1 MLTAASLAKRCF
13 PGAVR
18 VVLDD
23 RLAASPLLPWPSM
36 GLTFGQALSR
46 AAGRRRLLSGH
57 RDHSRERDGTAIV
70 FGDANAPD
78 TALRVT
84 FDGWIAATGP
94 AEMVARLP
102 ERSNC
107 VLSGILAS
115 SLAVSEIFMSC
126 MGVSVAATRRRIT
139 HSLWRPGADVL
150 DPEARGVSIEF
161 LPRALWVLGLGHL
174 GNAYLWAIAALQ
186 HPDPGEVEVVLNDF
200 DRVEPE
206 NVETGLLF
214 TNVAR
219 GQFKTRVCSA
229 WLEKRGFRTRIVE
242 RRFDEHFRCQADEPR
257 LALCGFDNNAAR
269 RHLKAAEFDRVLESG
284 LGGKADNFDTLAV
297 HTFPQFRRVE
307 ELWRDASPEEIAADH
322 EHRMRAAQQSAAYQ
336 PVAKVPAA
344 FERRCIPPDGVVRRL
359 RMPNMRPP
367 HALSAGRLTALGA
380 TRGFH
385 HGLLCRYRARRVRQ
399 IHAGRKVH
407 RRAVRRNRGGEFRA
421 CRSDSTFSS
430 GTRVQRRQVAD
441 GHTGPYTGRVGTDVC
456 RQ

>member
-1 MLTAASLAKRCF
+1 MVNTGNDGMKSMRLSRISKLLVDRDDMSVKDALTWRRDQKVALVCGADVGASHTLQVAVLTAARLAKRCF

-206 NVETGLLF
+206 NVEP
-214 TNVAR
+214 
-219 GQFKTRVCSA
+219 VCSSRTSHA
-229 WLEKRGFRTRIVE
+229 DSSRRGCAAHGWKSEDSGRGSSNGGSTSIFAVKPTSPGS
-242 RRFDEHFRCQADEPR
+242 RC
-257 LALCGFDNNAAR
+257 AA
-269 RHLKAAEFDRVLESG
+269 STT
-284 LGGKADNFDTLAV
+284 TL
-297 HTFPQFRRVE
+297 
-307 ELWRDASPEEIAADH
+307 H
-322 EHRMRAAQQSAAYQ
+322 EG
-336 PVAKVPAA
+336 
-344 FERRCIPPDGVVRRL
+344 I
-359 RMPNMRPP
+359 
-367 HALSAGRLTALGA
+367 
-380 TRGFH
+380 
-385 HGLLCRYRARRVRQ
+385 
-399 IHAGRKVH
+399 
-407 RRAVRRNRGGEFRA
+407 
-421 CRSDSTFSS
+421 
-430 GTRVQRRQVAD
+430 
-441 GHTGPYTGRVGTDVC
+441 
-456 RQ
+456 